1 MNLLKHMEAV
11 FLVTVAAAVSG
22 SWLIDT
28 LPEANARAVSARAQ
42 QAIPVVVVSAKRMSA
57 EEKQRSLQAER
68 SASTNAASRI

>member
-28 LPEANARAVSARAQ
+28 LPEANARAVRAHAQ
-42 QAIPVVVVSAKRMSA
+42 QAIPVG
-57 EEKQRSLQAER
+57 
-68 SASTNAASRI
+68 